1 MGDAPPQ
8 SILQF
13 VSDWAVG
20 KGVFKRSKVPMDKKI
35 LGVFLSYS
43 GFTYRE
49 AAKLVGGIS
58 YVAVHDACKSFQIT
72 LPKLLPTS
80 RTVSIEENVVNLNS
94 ERKGILWLARD
105 VDAGDILSMRCS
117 MEGSEEDRKRFI
129 DSVLAVC
136 TGRPLLRIG
145 RGPSFPH
152 NLSNLDYYFQID
164 TTPSIR
170 QRLGKWIMGDTPV
183 SGQSL

>member
-20 KGVFKRSKVPMDKKI
+20 NGTFKRSKVPMDKKI
-35 LGVFLSYS
+35 MGFLSYS

-49 AAKLVGGIS
+49 AAKLLGGIS
-58 YVAVHDACKSFQIT
+58 YVAVHDACKSFQAS
-72 LPKLLPTS
+72 LPKLTPTS
-80 RTVSIEENVVNLNS
+80 RTVSIEENEVNLNS

-105 VDAGDILSMRCS
+105 VDTGEILSMRCTLT
-117 MEGSEEDRKRFI
+117 GSAEDRKRFI
-129 DSVLAVC
+129 ESVLAVC

-152 NLSNLDYYFQID
+152 NLSNLDLHFQID
-164 TTPSIR
+164 TTPTIR
-170 QRLGKWIMGDTPV
+170 QRLGKWIMGDTPA
-183 SGQSL
+183 SP